1 MRLTDKDIL
10 LLKLAVSILTVF
22 LTVRFLVMPGIG
34 RYQENALEG
43 KELDGT
49 IEEMQSAIDGIPE
62 LEQEIEERKREL
74 TAISADYYEAMENRQ
89 VDELLTGLALDA
101 GLFPVSLSIGEA
113 QEEITDAYLYGRIS
127 KGTDAHVQDGEEGSE
142 GETERTGGTDDHV
155 QDGEESSEEEAGRT
169 GGKNGNTDRVDRA
182 DGENGNTD
190 RVGRTD
196 GYILTVNCTMVLQG
210 SSVQVYQF
218 IDDIAH
224 NYPAIQIRAMHIS
237 ERTYL
242 DTEWNVVEQPEASFE
257 LAVYMHG
264 GSGQTKGQG
273 E

>member
-22 LTVRFLVMPGIG
+22 LMVRFLIMPGIG
-34 RYQENALEG
+34 RYQEYTLEG

-49 IEEMQSAIDGIPE
+49 IEEMQSAIDGIPD

-74 TAISADYYEAMENRQ
+74 TDISAKYYDLMENRQ
-89 VDELLTGLALDA
+89 VDELLTGIALDA

-113 QEEITDAYLYGRIS
+113 KGEITGPYLYGKIS
-127 KGTDAHVQDGEEGSE
+127 GGMDVPVQEGEDSSE
-142 GETERTGGTDDHV
+142 GET
-155 QDGEESSEEEAGRT
+155 GRI
-169 GGKNGNTDRVDRA
+169 

-190 RVGRTD
+190 REGRTD

-210 SSVQVYQF
+210 SPAQVYQF

-224 NYPAIQIRAMHIS
+224 NYPAVQIRAMHIS

-264 GSGQTKGQG
+264 SIGQLNN
-273 E
+273 